1 MRIGLIHGIKKLFGK
16 NTISGFY
23 RSLGFLSDENYI
35 RLIYRL
41 RMGKKLNLEHPKTFT
56 EKLQWLK
63 LNDHNPMY
71 TTIADKLAM
80 RDYVEKK
87 IGPGHTVPVLGTWK
101 TFSDI
106 DFDKLPTRFVLKTT
120 HDSGSFVICNDK
132 ATFNKAKAKIV
143 LTRSLKRNYYKTTR
157 EWQYKNIEPLIIA
170 EEYLDDGKNNLTDYK
185 FFCFNGKP
193 VFMYCEEEASEHLT
207 QAIAD
212 MQYNLMPF
220 SMEDDKAEDLPS
232 KPKCFSSME
241 KIAQELSEGFP
252 FIRVDMYCIN
262 DKVYVGEL
270 TLYHYG
276 GYTPFRPKEWD
287 LKLGEMLDI
296 TSVETKAQ

>member
-1 MRIGLIHGIKKLFGK
+1 MRIGLIHGVKKLFGK
-16 NTISGFY
+16 NIISAFY
-23 RSLGFLSDENYI
+23 RSLGFLSDEKYI
-35 RLIYRL
+35 RIIYRL
-41 RMGKKLNLEHPKTFT
+41 RMGKKLNLEHPRTFT

-63 LNDHNPMY
+63 LNDHNPLY
-71 TTIADKLAM
+71 PTIADKLAM
-80 RDYVEKK
+80 RGYVEKK
-87 IGPGHTVPVLGTWK
+87 VGPGYTVPVLGVWK
-101 TFSDI
+101 KFSDI
-106 DFDKLPTRFVLKTT
+106 DFEKLPERFVLKTT

-132 ATFNKAKAKIV
+132 AAFDKAKAKKI

-157 EWQYKNIEPLIIA
+157 EWQYKDIEPKIIA
-170 EEYLDDGKNNLTDYK
+170 EEYLDDGKRNLTDYK

-212 MQYNLMPF
+212 MQYNPMPF
-220 SMEDDKAEDLPS
+220 TMEDEKAECLPPKPEQFGSMES
-232 KPKCFSSME
+232 
-241 KIAQELSEGFP
+241 IAQKLSEGFS
-252 FIRVDMYCIN
+252 FVRVDMYCIG

-276 GYTPFRPKEWD
+276 GYSPFHPAEWD

-296 TSVETKAQ
+296 SRVRS